1 MEYLSKKTDQ
11 IRLWHENDEHEKII
25 EEIEKFPRAE
35 WDYELINLYARALN
49 NCGRYREALDI
60 LMSVEE
66 EGRNDGLWHF
76 RAGYSLYYL
85 NREEEAAERLQRAIE
100 LGDDHEDTHALLRA
114 SLEEAEARRKQ
125 GQYKP
130 LMYTGEEFRRLEEH
144 IEKYFGKYKNIYH
157 EVVSPDI
164 HVDIAVIEPC
174 PKHNYYILVTIGMGV
189 RPMNVPEKLK
199 NSGLE
204 RAEAM
209 ICLPPD
215 WQFDDLE
222 NENWYW
228 PLRWLKI
235 IARLP
240 IEENIWL
247 GWGHTIPNGRPFA
260 DNTEL
265 STIMLLNPGAFN
277 RKSFECKLPDG
288 SIVNFYQM
296 IPLYEE
302 EVQFKIKNS
311 AEILLDFLDSD
322 SLEYVRIDR
331 ENLCKE

>member
-1 MEYLSKKTDQ
+1 MEHSPEKLDQ
-11 IRLWHENDEHEKII
+11 FLIWHENDEHEKII

-35 WDYELINLYARALN
+35 WDYELISLYARALN
-49 NCGRYREALDI
+49 NCERYREALDI

-66 EGRNDGLWHF
+66 EGKNDGLWHF
-76 RAGYSLYYL
+76 RTGYSLYYL
-85 NREEEAAERLQRAIE
+85 NREEEAAERLQRAVE
-100 LGDDHEDTHALLRA
+100 LGDDHKDTHALLQA
-114 SLEEAEARRKQ
+114 SLEEAEAKRKQ
-125 GQYKP
+125 AQYNP
-130 LMYTGEEFRRLEEH
+130 IVYSEEEFRCVEDH
-144 IEKYFGKYKNIYH
+144 IKQYFGIYESVYH
-157 EVVSPDI
+157 EIASPDI
-164 HVDIAVIEPC
+164 HVDIAVIKPC
-174 PKHNYYILVTIGMGV
+174 PEHDYYILVTIGMGA
-189 RPMNVPEKLK
+189 RPMNVPNETE
-199 NSGLE
+199 NPGLE
-204 RAEAM
+204 RAELM

-215 WQFDDLE
+215 WQFDNLE
-222 NENWYW
+222 DERWYW

-240 IEENIWL
+240 IEEDSWV

-260 DNTEL
+260 GNTEL

-277 RKSFECKLPDG
+277 RRSFECKLPG
-288 SIVNFYQM
+288 GGIVNFYQM

>member
-1 MEYLSKKTDQ
+1 MDETFFNQLRS
-11 IRLWHENDEHEKII
+11 WHEVEEHEKII
-25 EEIEKFPRAE
+25 EEIEKFPRPE
-35 WDYELINLYARALN
+35 WTYELINLYARALN
-49 NCGRYREALDI
+49 NLGRYSEALDI
-60 LMSVEE
+60 LMSVGE
-66 EGRNDGLWHF
+66 EGKNDYLWHF
-76 RAGYSLYYL
+76 RTGYSLYYL
-85 NREEEAAERLQRAIE
+85 NREEEAAERLQRAVE

-114 SLEEAEARRKQ
+114 SLEEAEAKRNQER
-125 GQYKP
+125 YNP
-130 LMYTGEEFRRLEEH
+130 VMYTEEKFNCLEAH

-157 EVVSPDI
+157 EIASPDI
-164 HVDIAVIEPC
+164 HVDIVVIEPC
-174 PKHNYYILVTIGMGV
+174 PKRNYYVLVTLGMGA
-189 RPMNVPEKLK
+189 RPMNVPEELAD
-199 NSGLE
+199 SRLE

-222 NENWYW
+222 NETWYW

-240 IEENIWL
+240 IEESAWL

-265 STIMLLNPGAFN
+265 SNIMLLNPGAFGH
-277 RKSFECKLPDG
+277 KSFTCGLPG
-288 SIVNFYQM
+288 GETVNFYQI

-302 EVQFKIKNS
+302 ELAFKIKNS
-311 AEILLDFLDSD
+311 AEILLDFMDSD
-322 SLEYVRIDR
+322 CLEYVRIDR